1 MDRKRPERIPG
12 LAELHERFRRI
23 ALRVGLVGLVL
34 VGAAFCVSVITG
46 GVNAESYMEAGTY
59 IVILSTIALSAHRDY
74 KTRLVLNVGLTLLFL
89 AYWAFTYT
97 EFRMGDIAVDTLLYP
112 IFIPV
117 FIAIGLDYRLQFSLA
132 PLHGVMIWLVTPL
145 YIEVVPFGAETLLQ
159 QQILTA
165 TMACFCA
172 LLIVLLA
179 LVQISRHKTDERLVA
194 VIIEK
199 NRLATTD
206 PLTGLLNRRAFI
218 EALERT
224 AEENPALTL
233 AFIDLNGFKPLNDQF
248 GHAAGDAV
256 LKAIAARLEHHEAVI
271 SAARPGGDE
280 FAAIIDPSLSVAE
293 TDKAIAEIHASL
305 IHDVSWQDRLIHVGV
320 SLGYAATDRTETDT
334 QACLSRADTAMRRVK
349 AAGGGFGRYT
359 TAIDAEA
366 VSTSRLAI
374 SFPPALAA
382 GQIRPAL
389 QPIADAR
396 SKEIVCHELLARW
409 TSDSG
414 GRQPTPGEFIPVA
427 EKLGLMNE
435 LLWTTLDQA
444 MKQWPSDVRAVSVN
458 ISPGQLQTRNFVP
471 KLRRVIDRHGFAPCD
486 LTLEITE
493 TVALR
498 NVSANA
504 EALEQAKR
512 AGMKIAL
519 DDFGT
524 GYSSLSLLSRLPLDM
539 IKIDQSLVH
548 AASRDGD
555 STQTAILRGA
565 LRLSHELGLISCVE
579 GVSSEE
585 MALQM
590 KVFGA
595 DQIQGFWVGRPTL
608 VTPRPAKVKLAS

>member
-1 MDRKRPERIPG
+1 MERKRPERIPG

-23 ALRVGLVGLVL
+23 ALRVGLVGLLL
-34 VGAAFCVSVITG
+34 VGAAFFVSVITG

-59 IVILSTIALSAHRDY
+59 AAILTAIALSAHRDY
-74 KTRLVLNVGLTLLFL
+74 KTRLVLNGGLTLLFF

-97 EFRMGDIAVDTLLYP
+97 EFRVGDIDVDTLLYP

-117 FIAIGLDYRLQFSLA
+117 FIAIGLDYRLQFALA

-179 LVQISRHKTDERLVA
+179 LVQISRQKTDERLVA

-224 AEENPALTL
+224 AEENPELTL

-256 LKAIAARLEHHEAVI
+256 LKAIAARLEHHEAVV

-280 FAAIIDPSLSVAE
+280 FAVIIDPSLSAAE

-320 SLGYAATDRTETDT
+320 SLGYAATDGTESDT

-366 VSTSRLAI
+366 GSTSRLAI
-374 SFPPALAA
+374 TFPPALAA

-396 SKEIVCHELLARW
+396 TKEIVCHELLARW
-409 TSDSG
+409 TSSSG
-414 GRQPTPGEFIPVA
+414 GPQPTPGEFIPVA

-444 MKQWPSDVRAVSVN
+444 MKQWPSDIRAVSVN
-458 ISPGQLQTRNFVP
+458 ISPGQLQSRNFVP
-471 KLRRVIDRHGFAPCD
+471 KLRRIIDRHGFTPGD

-504 EALEQAKR
+504 DALQQARR

-590 KVFGA
+590 KIFGA

>member
-1 MDRKRPERIPG
+1 MERKPIERPLG
-12 LAELHERFRRI
+12 LAELHDRFRRI

-34 VGAAFCVSVITG
+34 VGAAFFVSVITG
-46 GVNAESYMEAGTY
+46 GVNAESFLEAGIYT
-59 IVILSTIALSAHRDY
+59 VILSAIALSAHRDFRV
-74 KTRLVLNVGLTLLFL
+74 RLVLHAGLTLLFL

-117 FIAIGLDYRLQFSLA
+117 FIAIGLDYRLQLALA

-145 YIEVVPFGAETLLQ
+145 YVEVVPFGAETLLQ

-179 LVQISRHKTDERLVA
+179 LVQISRQKTDERLVA

-206 PLTGLLNRRAFI
+206 PLTGLLNRRAF
-218 EALERT
+218 LEMLESS
-224 AEENPALTL
+224 AGKHPELTL
-233 AFIDLNGFKPLNDQF
+233 AFIDLNSFKPLNDQF

-256 LKAIAARLEHHEAVI
+256 LKAIAARLESHEAVI

-280 FAAIIDPSLSVAE
+280 FAAIIDPDLSAE
-293 TDKAIAEIHASL
+293 QTDKAIAAIYASL
-305 IHDVSWQDRLIHVGV
+305 VHDVSWQDRLIHVGV
-320 SLGYAATDRTETDT
+320 SLGYAATSGAEGDI
-334 QACLSRADTAMRRVK
+334 QACLGRADTAMRRVK

-359 TAIDAEA
+359 AAIDAEA
-366 VSTSRLAI
+366 ISASRLAI

-382 GQIRPAL
+382 GHIRPAL
-389 QPIADAR
+389 QPIVDAR

-409 TSDSG
+409 TSSTG
-414 GRQPTPGEFIPVA
+414 MRQPAPGEFIPVA

-444 MKQWPSDVRAVSVN
+444 LKLWPHTSRSVSINV
-458 ISPGQLQTRNFVP
+458 SPGQLQTHNFVP
-471 KLRRVIDRHGFAPCD
+471 KLRRIIDRHGFSAGD
-486 LTLEITE
+486 LVLEITE
-493 TVALR
+493 NVALR
-498 NVSANA
+498 NLNANA
-504 EALEQAKR
+504 EALQEARR

-524 GYSSLSLLSRLPLDM
+524 GYSSLSLLSRLPLD
-539 IKIDQSLVH
+539 ILKIDHSLVH
-548 AASRDGD
+548 AASRNGD
-555 STQTAILRGA
+555 STETAILRGA
-565 LRLSHELGLISCVE
+565 LRLSHELGLVSCAE

-590 KVFGA
+590 KIFGA
-595 DQIQGFWVGRPTL
+595 DQIQGFWVGRPQL
-608 VTPRPAKVKLAS
+608 VTPGSAPVKLAS